1 VYIRQARALN
11 QWLKKELKV
20 IGERGIVTE
29 LYNAAVF
36 LIEPLLAESFTRQ
49 SRNQAASVVPRKC
62 PQT

>member
-1 VYIRQARALN
+1 MV
-11 QWLKKELKV
+11 KERVKV

-49 SRNQAASVVPRKC
+49 NRKPSGVCRCPGNPRRLSRN
-62 PQT
+62 

>member
-1 VYIRQARALN
+1 MV
-11 QWLKKELKV
+11 KKRVKV

-29 LYNAAVF
+29 LYNAAVS

-49 SRNQAASVVPRKC
+49 SRHQAVVVPRES